1 MPLVI
6 YVSSIL
12 VAAAVAA
19 GITGL
24 LCHLR
29 HKHQRRRGINRAFY
43 GRIVDIN
50 GAFQGHIYYI
60 NDLECPLQSHGILT

>member
-1 MPLVI
+1 LSKTEHSEAILYTIAI
-6 YVSSIL
+6 YASGVL

-29 HKHQRRRGINRAFY
+29 HKQQRRRGINR
-43 GRIVDIN
+43 G
-50 GAFQGHIYYI
+50 
-60 NDLECPLQSHGILT
+60 SHQRCIPA